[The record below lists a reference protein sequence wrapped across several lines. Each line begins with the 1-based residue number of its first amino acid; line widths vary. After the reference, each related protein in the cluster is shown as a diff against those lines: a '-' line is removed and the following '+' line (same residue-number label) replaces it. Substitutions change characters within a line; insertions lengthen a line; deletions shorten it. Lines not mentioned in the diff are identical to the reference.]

1 MMKGVFEDYLTGLFK
16 DVPCYVFGGLFGV
29 FVVGSIVLLSVKRGK
44 DGWRWITGLLLV
56 EYVTLIYCLT
66 VIYRMSGSESG
77 FDFTPFWSYGAILR
91 GEDYR
96 LLPENVMNVVVFVP
110 VGVLLGTTFRTMT
123 WWKALS
129 IGCGLSVGIEVMQLM
144 LKRGFC
150 EVDDV
155 IHNTLGCVIGFGFY
169 KVIKYL

>member
-1 MMKGVFEDYLTGLFK
+1 MVGLFK
-16 DVPCYVFGGLFGV
+16 EVSCYVYEGLLGV
-29 FVVGSIVLLSVKRGK
+29 FVVGVIVLLAVKGTR
-44 DGWRWITGLLLV
+44 DGWRWSAGLLFV
-56 EYVTLIYCLT
+56 EYVVLIYCST
-66 VIYRMSGSESG
+66 VVFRKTGNETGY
-77 FDFTPFWSYGAILR
+77 DFMPFWSYGAILR

-110 VGVLLGTTFRTMT
+110 VGLLLGTTLRTMT